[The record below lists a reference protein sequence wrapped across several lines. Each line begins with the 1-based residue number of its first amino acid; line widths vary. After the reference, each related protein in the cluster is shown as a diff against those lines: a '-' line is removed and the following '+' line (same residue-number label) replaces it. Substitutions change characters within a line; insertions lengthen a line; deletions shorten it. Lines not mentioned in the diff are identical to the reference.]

1 MKPESTTTGSTAAAS
16 VAPPETVTR
25 FAVIVRN
32 SNGKAE
38 LLGTIHTTEPE
49 AVKTAEYWQ
58 NHYASGAPVT
68 AETVA
73 FNVPTRGAPVKT
85 SKDLLP

>member
-1 MKPESTTTGSTAAAS
+1 MKPETPTGSTAAP

-49 AVKTAEYWQ
+49 AVKTAEFWQ

-85 SKDLLP
+85 TCDLLP